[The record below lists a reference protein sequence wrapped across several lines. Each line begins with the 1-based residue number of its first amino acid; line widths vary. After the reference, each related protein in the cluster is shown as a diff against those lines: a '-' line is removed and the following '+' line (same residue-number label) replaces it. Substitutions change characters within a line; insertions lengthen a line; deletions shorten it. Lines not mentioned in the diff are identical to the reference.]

1 MKNKDLIKYSR
12 KLKRGI
18 FHNLGLTKKTKWDF
32 VSYYSKNE
40 SGVAEIDG
48 EKYHFNDVGTFK
60 YAFVEIF
67 EKGVYDFPSTSPSPK
82 IIDCGANIGIAT
94 RFWAKK
100 YPQSRIIAFEPDPQ
114 IFQFLKK
121 NTQENQTA
129 NFELHQSAV
138 WIENKSLKFVASGLE
153 SGHLGTVPSTLYGAT
168 IEIPGQRLKDFLNE
182 TVDFLKIDIE
192 GAERDVIKDC
202 AEKLNNVKCIY
213 IEYHQFKKELNALHE
228 ILSIL
233 SATAFEYIVM
243 NDDSHKRPLFGI
255 SERFGALQKYHIY
268 AWNKKM

>member
-48 EKYHFNDVGTFK
+48 EKYHFSDVETFK

-114 IFQFLKK
+114 IFHFLEK
-121 NTQENQTA
+121 NAQENQTA
-129 NFELHQSAV
+129 EFELHQSAV

-168 IEIPGQRLKDFLNE
+168 IEIPGQKLKDFLNE

-192 GAERDVIKDC
+192 GAETAVIQDC
-202 AEKLNNVKCIY
+202 ADKLNNVKYIY
-213 IEYHQFKKELNALHE
+213 IEYHQIEEESCSLHE
-228 ILSIL
+228 ILTIL
-233 SATAFEYIVM
+233 NINGIKYLVENTRKH
-243 NDDSHKRPLFGI
+243 DRPYFGI
-255 SERFGALQKYHIY
+255 KKNYGMLERYHIY
-268 AWNKKM
+268 GWK